1 MNEKNIDLLIKKLE
15 SLYNGEEA
23 LKALIDCGE
32 DAIEP
37 LRKFLIEGR
46 PVVTYQPRQ
55 LAVRAL
61 SALGAKEVLM
71 EYLRLRREILDPAVQ
86 LSEEAVKI
94 TAARELVKWR
104 DAEVIEL
111 MIQLI
116 REHPQP
122 GVIDTLGEFKV
133 EEAIPYFIKALEDGI
148 CHRSAEEAL
157 RKAGI
162 KAMNALIETAIL
174 PISSQTQESSSSKQR
189 RTSALELL
197 GELPL
202 DNKIWNKLKKCLYE
216 SEPSI
221 VVATASI
228 AARAGTRKDKNEV
241 AKRLVNLIPSA
252 NGFLQTQIAYCLIE
266 LYNDISAFLKS
277 ETKRR
282 FKLKE
287 KNKKIDETV
296 QILLWVIRH
305 KEPDYIKQIDEDITY

>member
-266 LYNDISAFLKS
+266 IYNNISAFLKS

>member
-15 SLYNGEEA
+15 SLHNGEEA
-23 LKALIDCGE
+23 LKALIDFGE
-32 DAIEP
+32 SAIEP
-37 LRKFLIEGR
+37 LRKFLIEGK
-46 PVVTYQPRQ
+46 PVVTYQSRQ

-71 EYLRLRREILDPAVQ
+71 EYLQLRREISDPAVQ

-104 DAEVIEL
+104 EPEVIEL
-111 MIQLI
+111 MMKLI
-116 REHPQP
+116 KEHPQP

-133 EEAIPYFIKALEDGI
+133 EEAIPYFIKALEDDI
-148 CHRSAEEAL
+148 CHRSAKEAL
-157 RKAGI
+157 RKAGV

-174 PISSQTQESSSSKQR
+174 SLPSQTQESSSSKQR
-189 RTSALELL
+189 RASALELL
-197 GELPL
+197 AELPI

-216 SEPSI
+216 DEPSI

-266 LYNDISAFLKS
+266 LYDDISPFLKA
-277 ETKRR
+277 EIKRR
-282 FKLKE
+282 FNLQGQ
-287 KNKKIDETV
+287 NKKIDESL

-305 KEPDYIKQIDEDITY
+305 KEPDYIKQIDKNITY